1 MIMTDGEIIT
11 SYNQAKDK
19 KAQVTVLA
27 DLNVVSVMEM
37 EIHLEELGLL
47 KRSAPR
53 PPAQLKS
60 KPVLDELRAMEL
72 FREGK
77 SDLEISE
84 MLGEPITKV
93 KDWRRRN
100 GFLRPRGGSRPGT
113 PRKKKAEVQPAAP
126 APEPLPDAARESGSM
141 TVACLLDILSDF
153 ASRYPD
159 AKVYLDGLRVPCV
172 RMSVL
177 CEPGEMAEA
186 EIYLLEAEAA
196 GDKKGR
202 KQ

>member
-11 SYNQAKDK
+11 SYNQAKNK
-19 KAQVTVLA
+19 KSQVTVLA
-27 DLNVVSVMEM
+27 DLNAVSVMEM
-37 EIHLEELGLL
+37 ELHLETLGLL
-47 KRSAPR
+47 TRSSPK
-53 PPAQLKS
+53 PPAPLKS
-60 KPVLDELRAMEL
+60 KPVMDELRAMEL
-72 FREGK
+72 FKEGK

-100 GFLRPRGGSRPGT
+100 GFLRPRGGSRPGI

-126 APEPLPDAARESGSM
+126 APEPLPDAARASGSI
-141 TVACLLDILSDF
+141 TVTCLLDILSDF
-153 ASRYPD
+153 AGKYPD
-159 AKVYLDGLRVPCV
+159 AKVYLDGQRMLGV

-177 CEPGEMAEA
+177 YEPGGPAEA

-196 GDKKGR
+196 GDKKRR